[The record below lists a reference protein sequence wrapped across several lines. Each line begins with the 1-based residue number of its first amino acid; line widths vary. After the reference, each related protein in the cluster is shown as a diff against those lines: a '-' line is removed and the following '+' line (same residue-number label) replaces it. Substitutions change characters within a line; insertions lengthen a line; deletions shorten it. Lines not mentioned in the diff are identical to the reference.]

1 VPEDRHRDAVVL
13 SFSLAENLAIHG
25 AGDRRGRMSWRSIES
40 RMSSLARRF
49 DIRARGPHDLMAAL
63 SGGNQQKTVLA
74 RELESDPDL
83 IVLENPTRGLDIR
96 AAAFMRAEIRARRDA
111 GAAVI
116 LYSSDLDEVIEIADR
131 VLVVYDGTVQSMRGD
146 RASIGAAMLGA
157 SK

>member
-1 VPEDRHRDAVVL
+1 VVL

-25 AGDRRGRMSWRSIES
+25 AGDRRGRMSWRSIEN
-40 RMSSLARRF
+40 RMSTLARRF
-49 DIRARGPHDLMAAL
+49 DIRARGPRDLMAAL
-63 SGGNQQKTVLA
+63 SGGNQQKAVLA

-96 AAAFMRAEIRARRDA
+96 AAAFMRAEVRARRDA